1 MCGTEYRESSEVMA
15 RVLVDQCAER
25 EVLELNIVVI
35 GGWLR
40 LRVQRM
46 YKLSFHWQLS
56 MDTQNILKDFVSVM

>member
-40 LRVQRM
+40 VQRM

>member
-1 MCGTEYRESSEVMA
+1 MA

-25 EVLELNIVVI
+25 EVLELNIVVT